1 MIANYDKIL
10 LDVSGTLYCSKKI
23 PIKGANEFIKQYFE
37 KIIIFSNIG
46 SRTGSELKEDLA
58 TIFNTP
64 IPRVVT
70 SLDLLLQFIEKKSYS
85 KVFHYGNK
93 NVIKKIRPF
102 VKKIVVDKYEENIDA
117 IIFTSLINNQ
127 WIDNTEAALNIIIKT
142 NADILLGNPDRIS
155 PEPPYN
161 FTVTLILDSL
171 LSLSKTIGN
180 EKTIKEFGKPYLS
193 NEMINMHNNKKLVI
207 IGDNPWTDIKQGNKF
222 QCDSILL
229 SSQSKT
235 YKGDIAPTFTVKS
248 LKELL

>member
-1 MIANYDKIL
+1 M
-10 LDVSGTLYCSKKI
+10 T
-23 PIKGANEFIKQYFE
+23 Q
-37 KIIIFSNIG
+37 
-46 SRTGSELKEDLA
+46 
-58 TIFNTP
+58 
-64 IPRVVT
+64 
-70 SLDLLLQFIEKKSYS
+70 KKSYS

-93 NVIKKIRPF
+93 NVFKKIQPF

-127 WIDNTEAALNIIIKT
+127 WIANTEAALNIIIKT

-171 LSLSKTIGN
+171 LSLSKTIGS

-229 SSQSKT
+229 SSKSKT
-235 YKGDIAPTFTVKS
+235 YEGDLAPTFTVKS